1 MGSKYSSEL
10 KQEQNHDA
18 ATTSF
23 SKSGN
28 ENGAEAL
35 NIFQILS
42 CWRCIC
48 FRPRHFKATRNRQ
61 STESLNNNNNKSFGD
76 PHNKEGSDNHA
87 MQLKPSV
94 DGICCEK
101 SWKEKLSESQVEI
114 YQNNQNVTLAESE
127 RAKKRAFAEQKSFD
141 NVRHSTLNQR
151 PLGYSKRSIS
161 LKSCRASYGHS
172 VSNSIGASNGSNS
185 DIKKNFLSRLMSLS
199 VDGKQRPGY
208 VKQVD
213 VVESPSFQ
221 EYGRIGY
228 VEDAEEDKGERDEL
242 LDHGSYSCERRP
254 DFLRPVD
261 SMDYFD
267 STPSTEDKF
276 TEACL
281 KFQSGNDNL
290 STDLYEESCLE
301 NLESFCDKS
310 VLLASMDTIDLGSS
324 LESLLPGSQDNVAFE
339 LVFFSFNF

>member
-1 MGSKYSSEL
+1 
-10 KQEQNHDA
+10 
-18 ATTSF
+18 
-23 SKSGN
+23 
-28 ENGAEAL
+28 
-35 NIFQILS
+35 
-42 CWRCIC
+42 
-48 FRPRHFKATRNRQ
+48 
-61 STESLNNNNNKSFGD
+61 
-76 PHNKEGSDNHA
+76 
-87 MQLKPSV
+87 MQLKPI

-114 YQNNQNVTLAESE
+114 NQNNQNFTLAESE
-127 RAKKRAFAEQKSFD
+127 QEENRAFVLQKSFD
-141 NVRHSTLNQR
+141 NRRHLVLNQK
-151 PLGYSKRSIS
+151 PLGYNKRSVS
-161 LKSCRASYGHS
+161 LKSCRAGYGHS
-172 VSNSIGASNGSNS
+172 VSNNVGMLNS
-185 DIKKNFLSRLMSLS
+185 SSSDVKKNFLSRLMSLS

-221 EYGRIGY
+221 EYGRIGD
-228 VEDAEEDKGERDEL
+228 VEDMEEDEGERDEL
-242 LDHGSYSCERRP
+242 LDHGRYSCERQP

-276 TEACL
+276 VEACL
-281 KFQSGNDNL
+281 KFQNRTDNL

-324 LESLLPGSQDNVAFE
+324 LESLLPGSQDNIAFE
-339 LVFFSFNF
+339 WVWCFFYSIWPSLILERKYQRINNLNDEYNKWYLI